1 MIRNITSSGI
11 VSPTI
16 LAQTPSAQ
24 AVAGTSSVSL
34 PIADIVSIDPTLFP
48 PTSFSVTS
56 PIEDYLS
63 QGKHVSSKKHFKNNK
78 EYIAYLLLLDARM
91 KKIEE
96 KNNGQSGGQGAGF
109 FAPLEDRAEYNKLKN
124 EMSELTSANI
134 L

>member
-16 LAQTPSAQ
+16 LAQTPSAHS
-24 AVAGTSSVSL
+24 VAETSATSSS
-34 PIADIVSIDPTLFP
+34 IADIVSIDPA
-48 PTSFSVTS
+48 SFSVTS

-124 EMSELTSANI
+124 EMRELTSANI